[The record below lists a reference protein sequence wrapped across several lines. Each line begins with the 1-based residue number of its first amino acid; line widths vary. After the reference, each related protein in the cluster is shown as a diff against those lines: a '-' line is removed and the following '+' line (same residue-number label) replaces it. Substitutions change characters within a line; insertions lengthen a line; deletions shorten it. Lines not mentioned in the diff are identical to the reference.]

1 MLGFFGA
8 AATQAGQQ
16 GGGSQQRAATGD
28 TVLGPTDQGGA
39 RVTIGATGGGLDPT
53 MVAAG
58 AAALVF
64 IAWLVTR
71 KK

>member
-16 GGGSQQRAATGD
+16 GGGSQQRSATGD

-39 RVTIGATGGGLDPT
+39 RVTIGATGGGVDTKWL
-53 MVAAG
+53 ALGAG
-58 AAALVF
+58 VLVL
-64 IAWLVTR
+64 AWIVTR